1 MSGLGRAVGPRRPLG
16 LNENLHFTGDI
27 HAVRSAA
34 DNLRK
39 ILAGAPGIHTGL
51 LPGSGAKS
59 TQQAVDQL
67 VPSGYTAVVNPATRE
82 FTRMPNKAVA
92 KAVVSS
98 DMTKKQKE
106 SMLRKAQNKD
116 KEVFTSNKKMLK
128 SVKQD
133 KVKKSKN
140 ESPQRQKTTKK
151 KNIGPPTIKGHEWK
165 DLASFVQEVME
176 GYTHSIDIG
185 EEQYYWGKGE
195 PIIDDDLEEITIG
208 KLRRKA
214 KEVSGEPINDSDR
227 MEDLF
232 DTLYDRSLY
241 KDDIKRNKV
250 IDTLEEFYGFERL
263 RDMMLEKWK
272 EQYGSQ
278 YKDRPDQGEP
288 MGIVERGNE
297 SLAWD
302 GKFLYRRGLLA
313 ADKSDIQGAY
323 RNLKDYWGF
332 TILFYDKYNPLVI
345 N

>member
-1 MSGLGRAVGPRRPLG
+1 MSGLGRAVGPRRHLG
-16 LNENLHFTGDI
+16 LNENMHFTGDI

-39 ILAGAPGIHTGL
+39 ILAGTPGIHTGI

-67 VPSGYTAVVNPATRE
+67 VPSGFTAVVNPATRE

-116 KEVFTSNKKMLK
+116 KEVFTSNKKLLK

-151 KNIGPPTIKGHEWK
+151 KNIGLPTIKGHEWE
-165 DLASFVQEVME
+165 DLDSISKEVME
-176 GYTHSIDIG
+176 GYTHSINIG
-185 EEQYYWGKGE
+185 DEIYYWGKGE

-208 KLRRKA
+208 KLRRK
-214 KEVSGEPINDSDR
+214 VGGDR
-227 MEDLF
+227 TQDLF
-232 DTLYDRSLY
+232 DSLYDGSLN

-263 RDMMLEKWK
+263 RDMMLERWK
-272 EQYGSQ
+272 GQYGSQ
-278 YKDRPDQGEP
+278 YNDGGEP

-297 SLAWD
+297 TLAWD
-302 GKFLYRRGLLA
+302 GKFLYKRGLFR

-323 RNLKDYWGF
+323 RNLKEYWGF
-332 TILFYDKYNPLVI
+332 TILFYDKFNPLVI